1 MYASRSEHGDGSQ
14 PQPEHLSLS
23 YRSVEHI
30 GMDEEAAAA
39 TAAAIAPGA
48 ELPFVIAKAATAA
61 MAAGPPLPY
70 PVGIWTPM
78 TEIG

>member
-1 MYASRSEHGDGSQ
+1 MYVSRSEHGDGSQ
-14 PQPEHLSLS
+14 PQPEHLLSS
-23 YRSVEHI
+23 YRSIEHI

-48 ELPFVIAKAATAA
+48 ELAFAIVEAAAAA

-70 PVGIWTPM
+70 PEGIWTPM
-78 TEIG
+78 MEIG